1 MGAAG
6 WMGVTGMGVM
16 GWMGELMGES
26 LGEMGVWVIVWVLGM
41 GEWMDGCWGVERGVS
56 GGEGGG

>member
-1 MGAAG
+1 M
-6 WMGVTGMGVM
+6 GMGVM

-41 GEWMDGCWGVERGVS
+41 SEWMDGCWGVERRVS